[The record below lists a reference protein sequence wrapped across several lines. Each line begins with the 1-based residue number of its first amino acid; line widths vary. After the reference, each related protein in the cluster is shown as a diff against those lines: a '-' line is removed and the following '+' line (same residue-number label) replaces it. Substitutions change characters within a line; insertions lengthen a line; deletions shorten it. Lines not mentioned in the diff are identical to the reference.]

1 MARVDHG
8 PVICAITQAWRLC
21 SKQRRNALCGAA
33 KILFRHEL
41 VRATVLPVLLRTV
54 VPPDSLIIGHLHFPL
69 WGSNRGRSDASGR
82 LLLMPGADCSKG
94 DCLPELRDD
103 GPGTGCNSRS
113 PEFFR
118 TLQSGPLTSA
128 VRCSSELWE
137 FSPAVNRWH
146 MLAPRGPDD
155 RCGVISY
162 KLHAQSN
169 ASERYELLGGWVSA
183 KNTSMATCA
192 HGGRHFVSTA
202 ADFAAANFSYA
213 IELVPND
220 TRY

>member
-1 MARVDHG
+1 
-8 PVICAITQAWRLC
+8 
-21 SKQRRNALCGAA
+21 
-33 KILFRHEL
+33 
-41 VRATVLPVLLRTV
+41 
-54 VPPDSLIIGHLHFPL
+54 
-69 WGSNRGRSDASGR
+69 
-82 LLLMPGADCSKG
+82 
-94 DCLPELRDD
+94 
-103 GPGTGCNSRS
+103 
-113 PEFFR
+113 
-118 TLQSGPLTSA
+118 LQSGPLTSA

-183 KNTSMATCA
+183 KNASTATCA

-213 IELVPND
+213 IELVTND